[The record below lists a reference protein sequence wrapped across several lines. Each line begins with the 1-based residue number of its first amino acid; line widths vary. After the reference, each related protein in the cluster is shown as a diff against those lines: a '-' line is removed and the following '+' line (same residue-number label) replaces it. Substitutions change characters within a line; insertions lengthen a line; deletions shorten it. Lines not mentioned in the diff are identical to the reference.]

1 MTRTLVMVTL
11 VGLVVLPPCAPS
23 IVCSQS
29 DVRTAPGARFAGTT
43 GAGPVG
49 VATREPDGSLV
60 LILRAGGLGGA
71 VGDAQIRYAPSDPAY
86 PGIARHLGPSP
97 LGGSVPVRPFEGR

>member
-29 DVRTAPGARFAGTT
+29 DVRTDPRARS
-43 GAGPVG
+43 AGPISTGPIG
-49 VATREPDGSLV
+49 VATQDPDGSLV
-60 LILRAGGLGGA
+60 LILRAESIGGA
-71 VGDAQIRYAPSDPAY
+71 MGDARVRYAPSDPAY
-86 PGIARHLGPSP
+86 AGIARHLGPIQP
-97 LGGSVPVRPFEGR
+97 GGSVPVRPFEER